1 MAPSVSGRT
10 ADLAW
15 IRALYEFGHTAAHGA
30 DPLRV
35 RQDILHHIVQG
46 FDAESGSI
54 ALIVDGTEDQLE
66 IAAGTDL
73 PPGVVGSKLQRG
85 VGVFGHVVA
94 TRQPLLINGKAA
106 EAGLPLRV
114 TEPRDRPAHSAMC
127 WPLIVQEQ
135 IIGALAVNRAASRE
149 RYTVEDLDRGQAL
162 ASLLALVIANHRM
175 NIERDNQIIELST
188 LNETLQRVNAVLEDT
203 QGQLIQSDKLASIG
217 QMAAGVA
224 HEINNPI
231 GFVTSNLG
239 SLESYLKTLFGLLA
253 AYIEADK
260 AAPSPLTESLAR
272 ARTLRKGHD
281 SAGSQGLLAQQRRGS
296 MGDGEPERSPRKH
309 AKHRA

>member
-1 MAPSVSGRT
+1 MNEPMVPPLSGRT

-35 RQDILHHIVQG
+35 RQDILNHIVQG

-94 TRQPLLINGKAA
+94 TRQPLLINGTAA

-114 TEPRDRPAHSAMC
+114 TVPRDRPAHSAMC

-175 NIERDNQIIELST
+175 NIERDNQILELST
-188 LNETLQRVNAVLEDT
+188 LNATLLRVNELLEGAQD
-203 QGQLIQSDKLASIG
+203 QLIESEKLASIG
-217 QMAAGVA
+217 QLAAGVA

-231 GFVTSNLG
+231 GFVSSNVAT
-239 SLESYLKTLFGLLA
+239 LESYVQSVFGLLA

-260 AAPSPLTESLAR
+260 SATASESVALLR
-272 ARTLRKGHD
+272 ARSLRKAYD
-281 SAGSQGLLAQQRRGS
+281 FDFMRDDAI
-296 MGDGEPERSPRKH
+296 
-309 AKHRA
+309 AKSEITC